1 MTLDSLMPS
10 HASVLAWRSIG
21 YSLGRTSSFARRGF
35 FPALGKHDGSVLLA
49 FFFNLDSGETL
60 LCR

>member
-1 MTLDSLMPS
+1 MPS